1 MAKIQYLRDD
11 AEEFLNSLTHAVTL
25 GISLMCTFM
34 LVEGAH
40 QSDKVAWPFYLFGI
54 VMSGTF
60 LASVLYH
67 GTSNPVLKSR
77 FRTLDLISIF
87 IAIAGGFI
95 SLFRI
100 MLPTPEFLMYSGL
113 AILLTFVCIFI
124 KFKVFNNSNS
134 FWPSLGVY
142 LVVGW
147 SNVIFLLDSSCT
159 ACPEAAGLVLSG
171 GIIYTAGSVFYL
183 FDYKKYFHTIWHL
196 CATCGFILHVGAL
209 MKMT

>member
-11 AEEFLNSLTHAVTL
+11 AEEFLNSLTHAITL

-34 LVEGAH
+34 LVNNAQ
-40 QSDKVAWPFYLFGI
+40 QSLQTVWPFYLFGS

-67 GTSNPVLKSR
+67 GTSNPVLKAR
-77 FRTLDLISIF
+77 FRTLDLVSIF

-113 AILLTFVCIFI
+113 SLLLTCICIFI
-124 KFKVFNNSNS
+124 KFKVFNNANS

-142 LVVGW
+142 LVVAW
-147 SNVIFLLDSSCT
+147 SNVIFLLDASCT

-171 GIIYTAGSVFYL
+171 GIVYTVGSAFYL

-209 MKMT
+209 LKMT